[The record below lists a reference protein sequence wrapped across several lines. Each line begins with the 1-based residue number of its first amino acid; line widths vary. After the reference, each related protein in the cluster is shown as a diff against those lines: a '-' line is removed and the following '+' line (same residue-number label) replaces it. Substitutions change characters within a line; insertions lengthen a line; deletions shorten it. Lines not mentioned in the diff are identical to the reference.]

1 MLVTLS
7 DMKSYLNISDNSQD
21 AFLTDQLNLVSDTIE
36 AYCRRVFNV
45 ATYEQTFYY
54 QDYEPVS
61 KMELFHFPLVSVT
74 SIVEDGTTLSTSEY
88 RVNLP
93 TGIIHKDCGFFYA
106 KQTVVTYSAGFATL
120 PSPVKSVVYSV
131 VEERYNKKSSGV
143 NLNFGSDVQR
153 ISIPGAISIDFDYS
167 LSNNDRKTPFGLIL
181 GNHLNVLDHYRSERA
196 VVGSGKLV
204 YIA

>member
-1 MLVTLS
+1 
-7 DMKSYLNISDNSQD
+7 
-21 AFLTDQLNLVSDTIE
+21 
-36 AYCRRVFNV
+36 
-45 ATYEQTFYY
+45 
-54 QDYEPVS
+54 
-61 KMELFHFPLVSVT
+61 MELFHFPLVSVT
-74 SIVEDGTTLSTSEY
+74 SIVEDGSTLSPSEY
-88 RVNLP
+88 RVHLP
-93 TGIIHKDCGFFYA
+93 TGIILKEDGFFYA

-120 PSPVKSVVYSV
+120 PSPVKSVVTSV

-196 VVGSGKLV
+196 IAGSGKLV